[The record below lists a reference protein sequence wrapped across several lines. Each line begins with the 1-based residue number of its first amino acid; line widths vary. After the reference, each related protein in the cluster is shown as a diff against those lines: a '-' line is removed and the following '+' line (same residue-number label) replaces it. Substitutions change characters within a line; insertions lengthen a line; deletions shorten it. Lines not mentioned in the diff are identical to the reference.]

1 MENEDS
7 LGSTTA
13 RNFMSVLS
21 GKLAGALIAAVLLV
35 ALARLLGSDNYGIY
49 TLAFGISALLG
60 AAGHF
65 GIGTYF
71 NNYLA
76 RYRSIN
82 DYESI
87 AKVVSSGYTIII
99 PIALAVSAIGIG
111 ISSLVAPF
119 YARTGITAFEIEI
132 AAGSIFFSMVYGA
145 SYSGLIGLGKGMLAA
160 TSNISNLTVQ
170 LVASVSLVVAGFG
183 VAGAISGIL
192 IGYAFGF
199 AISTYYVLSE
209 IRGKAKLRHASVSEI
224 KSAISFSMPLAL
236 NNALTFSTGYIA
248 VILLGL
254 FSTAY
259 VLGNYGIANKGY
271 SMTAVF
277 TGSAWSIMMPMLSA
291 KRAQSKDEKAVA
303 SAFGKALVYTIAFVV
318 PFIVYIGVM
327 AKPIIFILI
336 TKNFGI
342 APLYLL
348 LVAFGVIIGL
358 PGLYATSL
366 VIAYEKVYKLLRF
379 TALSAAIQIIS
390 LMILVPLYGGIGAI
404 VALFYIGS
412 VSNDVIFYRV
422 AKSIIKEIVIP
433 RKALLALASTAIIAP
448 MTATALIVPHRIL
461 QVLVGA
467 AIVLIAY
474 PFILV
479 LLSII
484 NKEFVEDMRR
494 FSSKISFVKPFYD
507 AGLRYIRFLEKLTGK
522 DYSL

>member
-145 SYSGLIGLGKGMLAA
+145 SYSGLIGLGKGMHAA

-390 LMILVPLYGGIGAI
+390 
-404 VALFYIGS
+404 
-412 VSNDVIFYRV
+412 
-422 AKSIIKEIVIP
+422 
-433 RKALLALASTAIIAP
+433 
-448 MTATALIVPHRIL
+448 
-461 QVLVGA
+461 
-467 AIVLIAY
+467 
-474 PFILV
+474 
-479 LLSII
+479 
-484 NKEFVEDMRR
+484 
-494 FSSKISFVKPFYD
+494 
-507 AGLRYIRFLEKLTGK
+507 
-522 DYSL
+522 